1 MTAGQSRVAGL
12 DLLLGD
18 PWQPR
23 SALPYSTVL
32 AADERAE
39 MCADGERLLDGW
51 GFNAEFVP
59 AAHGGRLARLDELV
73 ALLRVVC
80 RRDPALALGY
90 GLSSFIAGVNVW
102 LAGRADQRRRV
113 ADLLLGNQKVA
124 AVYHELAHGNDLSRI
139 DVTAVPDGMGRLVL
153 NGRKEVVANIGRAGA
168 LVVLARTAR
177 EPGSRS
183 LSQVLVDSAARPPEG
198 IVDLGRYRSVGMC
211 GLPLGGVEFRDCPVP
226 DDAVLGTSGSG
237 LEVALRSFQVTRI
250 CLPGMLVGALDSGLR
265 AAMRFTTRRSLYG
278 RTVDALPAVRA
289 VLADAFTDL
298 LIADAMGTV
307 SARAVHVV
315 PDEASVAASAAKFL
329 MARYLVAAMDR
340 LSLVLGA
347 QFYLREGDYGIF
359 QKLLRD
365 IAPARFGHAAPVTCL
380 LTMLPQLPILA
391 RRAWP
396 QAPGAIPAQLYRR
409 GEDLPPLRFERL
421 AVRTRGRDTLVAALR
436 SARQPAQ
443 AADPVLYRL
452 AGAFDAELADIAT
465 ACAEL
470 RPRDLGPAPRPE
482 ALELAARY
490 ATVLAA
496 SACLNVWAHEQ
507 ADRFLGDPAWAVAAL
522 YRLACGARLP
532 VADGT
537 TPIATR
543 RELVYAELADR
554 FAGGRS
560 FDLADRP
567 VPG

>member
-1 MTAGQSRVAGL
+1 MTTGESRVAEL

-39 MCADGERLLDGW
+39 MCAEGERLLDGW

-59 AAHGGRLARLDELV
+59 AAHGGRLTRLDELI
-73 ALLRVVC
+73 ALLRAVC

-102 LAGRADQRRRV
+102 LAGRADQRQRV
-113 ADLLLGNQKVA
+113 ADLLLDNQKVA
-124 AVYHELAHGNDLSRI
+124 VVYHELPHGNDLSRI
-139 DVTAVPDGMGRLVL
+139 DVTALPDGAGRLLL

-168 LVVLARTAR
+168 LVVLARTAP

-183 LSQVLVDSAARPPEG
+183 LSQVLVDRSARPPQG
-198 IVDLGRYRSVGMC
+198 IVDLGRYHSAGMR
-211 GLPLGGVEFRDCPVP
+211 GLPLGGVEFQDCPVP
-226 DDAVLGTSGSG
+226 DSAVLGAPGSG
-237 LEVALRSFQVTRI
+237 VEVALRSFQVTRI
-250 CLPGMLVGALDSGLR
+250 CLPGMLIGALDSGLR
-265 AAMRFTTRRSLYG
+265 TAMRFTTGRMLYG
-278 RTVDALPAVRA
+278 RTADGLPAVRA
-289 VLADAFTDL
+289 TLADAFTDL

-307 SARAVHVV
+307 AARAVHVV
-315 PDEASVAASAAKFL
+315 PEEASVAASAAKFL
-329 MARYLVAAMDR
+329 IARCLMGAMDR

-347 QFYLREGDYGIF
+347 QFYLREGDYGVF

-365 IAPARFGHAAPVTCL
+365 VAPVRFGHAAPVTCL

-396 QAPGAIPAQLYRR
+396 QEPTGAPVPLYRR
-409 GEDLPPLRFERL
+409 GEDLPPLCFERL
-421 AVRTRGRDTLVAALR
+421 AVRTTGRDTLVAALR
-436 SARQPAQ
+436 SAQPA
-443 AADPVLYRL
+443 AKATDPDLYQL
-452 AGAFDAELADIAT
+452 AGGFDAELADIGA

-482 ALELAARY
+482 ALDLAARY

-496 SACLNVWAHEQ
+496 SACLNVWAHER

-522 YRLACGARLP
+522 YRLARGARLP
-532 VADGT
+532 VAADT
-537 TPIATR
+537 APTAAR
-543 RELVYAELADR
+543 REPLYVELADR
-554 FAGGRS
+554 FAGGRT
-560 FDLADRP
+560 FDLADRL
-567 VPG
+567 VTG